1 MCGFTGIFKFS
12 DALSPQDQATLQVMN
27 GALSHRGPDSFAQWT
42 DACTGLAHRRL
53 SILDLSADGAQPMHS
68 HDGRYVM
75 IYNGEVYNFAQ
86 LRSSLQ
92 AEGVRFKSRSD
103 TEIILEAFA
112 HWGLDKTLPLLNGMF
127 AIALWDRQ
135 DKTLILT
142 RDAMGIKPLFWARVE
157 QGVVFGSEIKA
168 LRAYPSFNER
178 INEAALGDYFNRTY
192 ITGART
198 IYEDCHRVRPGE
210 VIRFTT
216 DGAHQSSFY
225 NPAVSYEYFSPGL
238 SGEALIEAFSA
249 EMERAVRAQ
258 MVADVPVAAFLSG
271 GNDSALIALLAAES
285 GTLNT
290 YSIGYEEAAYDESA
304 RAQKIAQHLSLP
316 HEIIKVGYRDV
327 SSIIDNIAGMYD
339 EPFGD
344 ASALPTHL
352 ISRFVSQRAKV
363 ALSGDGADE
372 LFAGYPRYMNAVKE
386 WEKFSF
392 IPAALRSRLAQMLPA
407 QPDRIF
413 YPLAALA
420 FPGRK
425 RAIPFIKEILSDPSL
440 LSYFHRVNHI
450 GLKPEYCLR
459 PDMLGVTMDDIRQ
472 IPVEDAD
479 LLQSL
484 LQHDQSTRLPEG
496 MLTKVDR
503 ASMAASLEV
512 RVPFLDHNI
521 VGLSRALPATMKAT
535 ADGQTKRI
543 IKQLLRRHLPA
554 DIVDAPKTGFHV
566 PMKIWLKDHF
576 SDWAQDLLAGDDPYL
591 DMRVARQAWQ
601 GYAGEGRLHLF
612 YELWCVLMYRQWQTS
627 RKQR

>member
-1 MCGFTGIFKFS
+1 MCGFTGIFKPS
-12 DALSPQDQATLQVMN
+12 GALGSQDQAILQVMN
-27 GALSHRGPDSFAQWT
+27 KALSHRGPDSFAQWT
-42 DACTGLAHRRL
+42 DAHVGLAHRRL

-75 IYNGEVYNFAQ
+75 IYNGEVYNFAA
-86 LRSSLQ
+86 LRDSLQ

-103 TEIILEAFA
+103 TEIILEAIA
-112 HWGLDKTLPLLNGMF
+112 HWGMDKTLPLLNGMF

-135 DKTLILT
+135 SKTLTLA

-157 QGVVFGSEIKA
+157 HGIVFGSEIKA
-168 LRAYPSFNER
+168 LRSYPSFNGQ

-198 IYEDCHRVRPGE
+198 IYQDCHRLRPGE
-210 VIRFTT
+210 IIRFTI
-216 DGAHQSSFY
+216 DGAHHSRFY
-225 NPAVSYEYFSPGL
+225 NPAVAYEYFSSNLTGD
-238 SGEALIEAFSA
+238 ALIDAFAA

-271 GNDSALIALLAAES
+271 GNDSALIALLAAQS
-285 GTLNT
+285 GSLQT

-304 RAQKIAQHLSLP
+304 RAQRIAQHLSLP
-316 HEIIKVGYRDV
+316 HEIIKVGYQDV
-327 SSIIDNIAGMYD
+327 SGIIDQIAGMYD

-352 ISRFVSQRAKV
+352 ISKFVSTRAKV

-386 WEKFSF
+386 WQRFSF
-392 IPAALRSRLAQMLPA
+392 IPAALRPLLSQMLPA

-425 RAIPFIKEILSDPSL
+425 RAIPFIKEILSDHSL
-440 LSYFHRVNHI
+440 LAYFHRVNHI
-450 GLKPEYCLR
+450 GLKPEYCLH
-459 PDMLGVTMDDIRQ
+459 PKMLGITVADINAM
-472 IPVEDAD
+472 PLEHGD

-484 LQHDQSTRLPEG
+484 LQHDQNTRLPEG

-521 VGLSRALPATMKAT
+521 VGLSRALPAAMKAS
-535 ADGQTKRI
+535 ADGQTKKI

-576 SDWAQDLLAGDDPYL
+576 SDWAQDLLSGDDPYL

-612 YELWCVLMYRQWQTS
+612 YELWCVLMYRQWQIS
-627 RKQR
+627 RKEI